1 MKWVLSAGVALFLL
15 TCAAPVQGQL
25 GSWEL
30 GIDYPQDN
38 EDVPFNVGTDGGV
51 SIQFFVNNE
60 ELADIGVEFDYEI
73 PFSGEVDGPESETI
87 GAGDNKSFMLTIS
100 GIDVWSYAADSKEE
114 FTISATLVSR
124 AGLPIALPGEVQE
137 AVGNLK
143 IPTIYSLEVGIS
155 DPVGAMNAGS
165 DVILTVTVTNR
176 GNVQDKVGEVEVSD
190 NCPLLT
196 TDNGLDSLMTSNIGA
211 GQSVEENLIATASE
225 SHPRRNCKIEV
236 SVSSNGAMN
245 SGGSEIAD
253 DDTTVTVEPPLVADE
268 ENNDPEDTNNPVEI
282 VSSSLPAPGI
292 ATLICA
298 LAIASLAAPRRF

>member
-1 MKWVLSAGVALFLL
+1 MKKLLMIALFISL
-15 TCAAPVQGQL
+15 TAA
-25 GSWEL
+25 E
-30 GIDYPQDN
+30 N
-38 EDVPFNVGTDGGV
+38 EKINFRHVTVDKDGLSDSSV
-51 SIQFFVNNE
+51 HSIFQ
-60 ELADIGVEFDYEI
+60 
-73 PFSGEVDGPESETI
+73 
-87 GAGDNKSFMLTIS
+87 
-100 GIDVWSYAADSKEE
+100 DSKG
-114 FTISATLVSR
+114 FVWI
-124 AGLPIALPGEVQE
+124 
-137 AVGNLK
+137 
-143 IPTIYSLEVGIS
+143 
-155 DPVGAMNAGS
+155 
-165 DVILTVTVTNR
+165 
-176 GNVQDKVGEVEVSD
+176 
-190 NCPLLT
+190 T